1 MTWLVLYGG
10 FDHSP
15 LGVTVYVSYMSVKC
29 KLVGISDSRDNA
41 MAMPLNT
48 STEKYVGR
56 KIELTTFV

>member
-1 MTWLVLYGG
+1 
-10 FDHSP
+10 
-15 LGVTVYVSYMSVKC
+15 MSVKC